1 MRGQYFSPKK
11 LESLADDLLARYE
24 RECGST
30 VQPPIQAESIA
41 ESIGLNILWDEIP
54 EEPGTT
60 THGALIPE
68 KRLIVLNESRL
79 QLLESTQ
86 GLYNTTIAHEIGHWV
101 LHVDHAA
108 LDHASLPELAYD
120 TSPAPESGRDKWD
133 ERNAHQFMGYLL
145 MPSRLLTPNLK
156 RQNLQ
161 DWRNLYHLRETF
173 DVTPTALKIRLE
185 KLNLT
190 YLDPERKFH
199 KSKQE
204 AGGQNPLF

>member
-24 RECGST
+24 RKTGST
-30 VQPPIQAESIA
+30 LQPPLQADLIA
-41 ESIGLNILWDEIP
+41 ESIGLNLLWDEIP

-68 KRLIVLNESRL
+68 KRLIVLNEHRL

-86 GLYNTTIAHEIGHWV
+86 GLYNTTIAHEIGHWI

-108 LDHASLPELAYD
+108 LDHISLPDLNYD
-120 TSPAPESGRDKWD
+120 TSPAPESGRDRWD
-133 ERNAHQFMGYLL
+133 ERNAHEFMGYLL
-145 MPSRLLTPNLK
+145 MPSRLLIPKLK
-156 RQNLQ
+156 GLNFQNWH
-161 DWRNLYHLRETF
+161 DLYHLRETF
-173 DVTPTALKIRLE
+173 DITPTALKIRLE

-190 YLDPERKFH
+190 YLDEKRHFH
-199 KSKQE
+199 KSKE
-204 AGGQNPLF
+204 KAKGQTSLF

>member
-11 LESLADDLLARYE
+11 LESLANDLLARYE
-24 RECGST
+24 RKSGSSL
-30 VQPPIQAESIA
+30 QPPLQAELIA
-41 ESIGLNILWDEIP
+41 EGVGLNILWDEIP

-68 KRLIVLNESRL
+68 KRLIVLNEGRL

-108 LDHASLPELAYD
+108 LAHASLPDLAYD
-120 TSPAPESGRDKWD
+120 ISPAPESGRDKWD
-133 ERNAHQFMGYLL
+133 ERNAHQFMSYLL
-145 MPSRLLTPNLK
+145 MPSRLLMPRLK
-156 RQNLQ
+156 GLNLQ
-161 DWRNLYHLRETF
+161 NWHDLYHLRETF

-190 YLDPERKFH
+190 YLDAERKFH